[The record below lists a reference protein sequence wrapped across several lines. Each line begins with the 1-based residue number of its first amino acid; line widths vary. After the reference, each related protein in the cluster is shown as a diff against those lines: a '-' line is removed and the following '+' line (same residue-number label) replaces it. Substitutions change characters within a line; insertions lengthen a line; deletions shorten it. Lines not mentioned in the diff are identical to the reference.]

1 MAGRSAVAA
10 LAVLIGMCCGAWAQD
25 DPRTVVSQTNTAAPG
40 QASATGA
47 TQVARPASTEVD
59 VAPPALRDR
68 RVTGSE
74 APTTGPVPYS
84 QLHREAATAD
94 AGRQLSTGPGGVGPS
109 PSAAARAQGR
119 VTTVVTPRGPDRCD
133 PQRGRV
139 LPEGCERVIE
149 ARASDFPAPDPQ
161 PLSAEQRLLATQRE
175 LRPMSLDVGTATR
188 RLANGQ
194 IDDSTAALAV
204 ASMALANRAPAND
217 DDEEPA
223 ADTSAIDAIVAG
235 ITTLVTGAPPSP
247 P

>member
-1 MAGRSAVAA
+1 MAGRPVVAAVAV
-10 LAVLIGMCCGAWAQD
+10 LAGISCGAWAQD
-25 DPRTVVSQTNTAAPG
+25 DPRTIVAQTNTAAPG

-47 TQVARPASTEVD
+47 TQVARPAPTDID
-59 VAPPALRDR
+59 VGPPGLRDR
-68 RVTGSE
+68 RVTGS
-74 APTTGPVPYS
+74 APLANGPVPYI
-84 QLHREAATAD
+84 QLHQEAPTAE
-94 AGRQLSTGPGGVGPS
+94 AGRQLSTEPGGVGPA

-133 PQRGRV
+133 PHRGRV

-149 ARASDFPAPDPQ
+149 ARAGDFPAPDPQ

-175 LRPMSLDVGTATR
+175 LRTMSLDVGTATR

-204 ASMALANRAPAND
+204 ASMALGNRAPADD

>member
-1 MAGRSAVAA
+1 MAGRSALAA
-10 LAVLIGMCCGAWAQD
+10 LAVLIGICSGAWAQD
-25 DPRTVVSQTNTAAPG
+25 DPRTLVAQTNTAAPG

-47 TQVARPASTEVD
+47 TQVARPASTDID
-59 VAPPALRDR
+59 VGPLALRDR
-68 RVTGSE
+68 RVTGS
-74 APTTGPVPYS
+74 APPTTGPVPYI

-94 AGRQLSTGPGGVGPS
+94 AGRQLSTEPGGVGPA

-119 VTTVVTPRGPDRCD
+119 VTAVVTPRGPDRCD
-133 PQRGRV
+133 PQRGRI
-139 LPEGCERVIE
+139 LPQGCDRIIEG
-149 ARASDFPAPDPQ
+149 RAGDFPAPDPQ

-204 ASMALANRAPAND
+204 ASMALGNRAPAND

-223 ADTSAIDAIVAG
+223 TDTSAIDAIVAG
-235 ITTLVTGAPPSP
+235 ITTLVTGAPPTP
-247 P
+247 